1 MPHFFIGE
9 IRRILGIFL
18 DWLKISNLGGSTHIY
33 KQSWVPELVKY
44 INAYCLESAT
54 FVLEICKPQLH
65 VANYINVDTLAKL
78 QELVTVDSDVPTQTD
93 LELNVG
99 QSRWQIL
106 RLHSKPSIL
115 ISSRSSCFNS
125 ERMPNLSSTRI
136 EYQLCP
142 YVYNFYKFK
151 DKIFIK
157 F

>member
-1 MPHFFIGE
+1 M
-9 IRRILGIFL
+9 
-18 DWLKISNLGGSTHIY
+18 HIV
-33 KQSWVPELVKY
+33 W
-44 INAYCLESAT
+44 N
-54 FVLEICKPQLH
+54 PQLLCSKS
-65 VANYINVDTLAKL
+65 ANHILAQRGGTVTCRYYINVDTLAKL

-99 QSRWQIL
+99 QPRWQIL

-151 DKIFIK
+151 DKICMNSK
-157 F
+157 